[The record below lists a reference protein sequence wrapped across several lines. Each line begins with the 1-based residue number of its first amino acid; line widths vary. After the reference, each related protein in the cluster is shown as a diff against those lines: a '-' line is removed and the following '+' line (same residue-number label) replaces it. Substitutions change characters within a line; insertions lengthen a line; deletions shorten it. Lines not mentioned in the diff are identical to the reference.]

1 MVTLELSLI
10 SLEKNRFKN
19 IIFTKKGDY
28 TWVREILKL
37 QFVHCNFESIE
48 TKLWEMLHDISLLT
62 HS

>member
-19 IIFTKKGDY
+19 IMFTKKGDY

-48 TKLWEMLHDISLLT
+48 TKL
-62 HS
+62 